1 MLRIRHR
8 ETGCWLLIEL
18 SGRDVYVGPADKA
31 AATQFATA
39 DEARAAAYRYKLTP
53 EKFQIQND
61 HQPSPPNKR

>member
-8 ETGCWLLIEL
+8 ETGCWLVIEPG
-18 SGRDVYVGPADKA
+18 GRDSYVGSADKA

-39 DEARAAAYRYKLTP
+39 DEARAAAQRYGLTL

-61 HQPSPPNKR
+61 TKLEPKR